1 MLAIPTFIATTWW
14 SWRAA
19 SKHSTGPS
27 LRLVLW
33 WIFGVG
39 STFVALAL
47 ATIRLT
53 DTAWTDPVW
62 LVWGVVVGVL
72 AVLLAIDVDVQLLPR
87 ELSLPAFVVTVVGST
102 IIEGPADV
110 GRARP
115 IIGAVVMTAI
125 TLGLRLVSRGSLGMG
140 DVLVSP
146 LLGAM
151 LGWFDPWAV
160 VAAWFVAALAGGV
173 GAAISLVRG
182 EPRQSL
188 VAYGPFLILG
198 SVVAL
203 VGTAL

>member
-14 SWRAA
+14 SWRVA

-27 LRLVLW
+27 TRLVLW
-33 WIFGVG
+33 WALGIG
-39 STFVALAL
+39 STFGALAVATTEL
-47 ATIRLT
+47 A
-53 DTAWTDPVW
+53 DTSWTDPVW

-72 AVLLAIDVDVQLLPR
+72 AVLLAVDVDVQLLPR
-87 ELSLPAFVVTVVGST
+87 ELSLPTFVVTVVGLT
-102 IIEGPADV
+102 IIDGPADV
-110 GRARP
+110 GRAGP

-160 VAAWFVAALAGGV
+160 VAAWLVAALAGGI

-198 SVVAL
+198 SAL
-203 VGTAL
+203 ALAGTAL

>member
-1 MLAIPTFIATTWW
+1 MWAVPTFIATTWW

-19 SKHSTGPS
+19 SKHSTGLS
-27 LRLVLW
+27 VRLVLW
-33 WIFGVG
+33 WAFGLA
-39 STFVALAL
+39 STLAALTL
-47 ATIRLT
+47 ATAELT
-53 DTAWTDPVW
+53 ERDWTDPVW

-87 ELSLPAFVVTVVGST
+87 ELSLPAFAAVVIGLT
-102 IIEGPADV
+102 IVEGPADL
-110 GRARP
+110 GRLGP
-115 IIGAVVMTAI
+115 LLGATAMTAI
-125 TLGLRLVSRGSLGMG
+125 TLCLRLVSRGSLGMG

-146 LLGAM
+146 LLGAV

-160 VAAWFVAALAGGV
+160 VAAWFVAALAGGI
-173 GAAISLVRG
+173 GAGISLVRG

-198 SVVAL
+198 SAVAL

>member
-1 MLAIPTFIATTWW
+1 MGI
-14 SWRAA
+14 
-19 SKHSTGPS
+19 
-27 LRLVLW
+27 
-33 WIFGVG
+33 G
-39 STFVALAL
+39 STFGALAVATTEL
-47 ATIRLT
+47 A
-53 DTAWTDPVW
+53 DTSWTDPVW

-72 AVLLAIDVDVQLLPR
+72 AVLLAVDVDVQLLPR
-87 ELSLPAFVVTVVGST
+87 ELSLPTFVVTVVGLT
-102 IIEGPADV
+102 IIDGPADV
-110 GRARP
+110 GRAGP

-160 VAAWFVAALAGGV
+160 VAAWLVAALAGGI

-198 SVVAL
+198 SAL
-203 VGTAL
+203 ALAGTAL

>member
-1 MLAIPTFIATTWW
+1 M
-14 SWRAA
+14 
-19 SKHSTGPS
+19 
-27 LRLVLW
+27 RLVLW

-110 GRARP
+110 GRAGP

>member
-110 GRARP
+110 GRAGP